1 MQLRWPWVKKP
12 QNNWLVLIGSI
23 ALAEL
28 AGILGS
34 FATFAAIPTW
44 YVHLN
49 KPPFNPP
56 SWLFGP
62 VWTILYACMGTAA
75 YLVWRLKSTS
85 KSAAH
90 FFQLYFIQ
98 LVLNTTW
105 SLVFFGL
112 KDILLAF
119 VVIIFLWTFI
129 FQMIRATYELK
140 LKTAAYLL
148 WPYLAWVTFAT
159 ILNLSILI
167 LN

>member
-1 MQLRWPWVKKP
+1 MQFRWPWSKKP
-12 QNNWLVLIGSI
+12 QNNWLVLVLSI
-23 ALAEL
+23 ATAEL
-28 AGILGS
+28 AGVIGS
-34 FATFAAIPTW
+34 LTTIPAISTW
-44 YVHLN
+44 YIHLV
-49 KPPFNPP
+49 KPTFNPP
-56 SWLFGP
+56 SWIFGP

-75 YLVWRLKSTS
+75 YLVWRLKS
-85 KSAAH
+85 KSYSAKH

-112 KDILLAF
+112 HDILLAL

-129 FQMIRATYELK
+129 TQMLRATYELK
-140 LKTAAYLL
+140 LSSAAYLL

-159 ILNLSILI
+159 ILNLAILF